1 MILTRIKLNLTSP
14 ITLKALANREV
25 FHAALAR
32 SRQAT
37 DGGRLLWRI
46 DELRHSQ
53 YLLVTSQKPL
63 NVELL
68 ENQFGVPGK
77 KAEQKDYDT
86 LLNRISKDSVWHF
99 KLVAN
104 PTFTAPKAEGEKS
117 GKRKPCYT
125 EKYQLNWLL
134 RQSEKNGFEIT
145 GDSAKVMK
153 SIPVFVR
160 KRGEQ
165 TQIQLQEVTYQGVL
179 KVKDVELFK
188 NALTQGIGREKAY
201 GMGLLTIIGS

>member
-1 MILTRIKLNLTSP
+1 MILTRIQLNLSSP

-25 FHAALAR
+25 FHAALQR
-32 SRQAT
+32 SRQTT
-37 DGGRLLWRI
+37 DDGRLLWRI
-46 DELRHSQ
+46 DELHHSY
-53 YLLVTSQKPL
+53 YLLATSHKPL
-63 NVELL
+63 NTELL
-68 ENQFGVPGK
+68 ENQFGAPGI
-77 KAEQKDYDT
+77 KAEQKDYNT
-86 LLNRISKDSVWHF
+86 LLNRIAPGSVWRF

-104 PTFTAPKAEGEKS
+104 PTFSAPKKEGEIR
-117 GKRKPCYT
+117 GKKKPCFT
-125 EKYQLNWLL
+125 EKHQLNWLL
-134 RQSEKNGFEIT
+134 VQSEKNGFEII

-160 KRGEQ
+160 KRGKK

-188 NALTQGIGREKAY
+188 NALTKGIGREKAY